1 MKEIPEAGQ
10 REGLEGSMDLR
21 IKTRD
26 KTPGT
31 QPLRASIL
39 QRAGEDPG
47 STLGKGQ
54 KLLVACF
61 SSLLSLL
68 EMLPGIV
75 LSPLL

>member
-21 IKTRD
+21 IKMRD

-47 STLGKGQ
+47 GIKKFKPGQ
-54 KLLVACF
+54 GAEVACGVF
-61 SSLLSLL
+61 RFAF
-68 EMLPGIV
+68 EFA
-75 LSPLL
+75 